1 MKPKV
6 VPELLFSVDD
16 NAGDCESGSS
26 IAATLIKRAGIIL
39 KTKDGIK
46 FVIKYVFYLLLS
58 GKEDKKRIST
68 CL

>member
-46 FVIKYVFYLLLS
+46 FAIKYVFYLL
-58 GKEDKKRIST
+58 
-68 CL
+68 

>member
-46 FVIKYVFYLLLS
+46 FAIKCFLFTVI
-58 GKEDKKRIST
+58 R
-68 CL
+68 

>member
-26 IAATLIKRAGIIL
+26 IAAKLIKRDIIL

-46 FVIKYVFYLLLS
+46 FAIKYVFYLLLS